1 MSNLNLKD
9 HINSSLKVT
18 DTTGIITGPPWTVGS
33 PNIHQPWH
41 PSPSDIRA
49 REWEKM
55 IREMNNV
62 SVNGPAITSDADRMI
77 FDPPTS
83 RNRTLKFKEVV
94 FVVYLPDE
102 AMEFFEDDREVTR
115 DELRLLQ
122 IAHPT
127 EYSKI
132 KKAWTNAW
140 KELKALE
147 AFEKD

>member
-1 MSNLNLKD
+1 
-9 HINSSLKVT
+9 
-18 DTTGIITGPPWTVGS
+18 
-33 PNIHQPWH
+33 
-41 PSPSDIRA
+41 
-49 REWEKM
+49 M